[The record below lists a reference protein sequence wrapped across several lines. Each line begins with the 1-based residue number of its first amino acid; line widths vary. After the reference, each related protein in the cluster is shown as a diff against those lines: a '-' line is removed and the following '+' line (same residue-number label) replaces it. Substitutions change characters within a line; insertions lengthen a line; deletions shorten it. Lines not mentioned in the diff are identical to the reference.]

1 MNIPSFLIP
10 IVVLEVLA
18 VLTVIWG
25 LWILFTHDFNP
36 DELDR
41 TPVGRQAHTITA
53 ASGEDKASVK
63 PLTDHTSKSHES
75 VRTEAPA
82 SPTER
87 DDSED
92 PATSSANPSDEIDP
106 SWPPPTPKS
115 S

>member
-25 LWILFTHDFNP
+25 LWILFTEDFTP

-41 TPVGRQAHTITA
+41 TAVGRRVQTVKAR
-53 ASGEDKASVK
+53 SREDKALGK
-63 PLTDHTSKSHES
+63 PLSNHTSKSHES
-75 VRTEAPA
+75 VRTPA

-87 DDSED
+87 DASEG
-92 PATSSANPSDEIDP
+92 PVTSSENPSDEIDP